1 MIEQSNNSMRAFIA
15 INLPKEVKDYL
26 FDLQK
31 DFKDFGKINFITKKN
46 IHLTLKFL
54 GSIDGNKLKQIK
66 EKLSKIKLKSFEV
79 SLNSTG
85 VFPNKDFMRVLWVNL
100 NPKDKVLELAKNI
113 DQELIEFSN
122 KQEFSDHITLGRIK
136 FLKNKQEF
144 LKKLEIKIKPIKFK
158 VNSFELMK
166 SDLSKDGPKYTVLET
181 YLLE

>member
-1 MIEQSNNSMRAFIA
+1 MRAFIA

-31 DFKDFGKINFITKKN
+31 EFKDSGKINFVHKKN
-46 IHLTLKFL
+46 IHLTISFL
-54 GSIDGNKLKQIK
+54 GNIDGNKLKQIK

-79 SLNSTG
+79 SLNSLG
-85 VFPNKDFMRVLWVNL
+85 VFPNKDFIRILWVNL
-100 NPKDKVLELAKNI
+100 TPKDKIFELSKNI

-122 KQEFSDHITLGRIK
+122 KQEFSDHITLGRVK

-144 LKKLEIKIKPIKFK
+144 LKKLNLKIKPIKFK
-158 VNSFELMK
+158 INSFELIK

-181 YLLE
+181 YSPE